1 MDVCYVFVNQSLLT
15 PEHQVLN
22 SSQQQQH
29 QQRKHVLQF
38 REALLASEIN
48 VRRQS
53 RSQEKIHKSPT
64 KHNAAIRLELCAC
77 VCKVKQKRKKKM
89 QKITHTCS
97 TKNTTAKNH
106 TSISKNQNFK
116 PA

>member
-22 SSQQQQH
+22 SSQQQH

-53 RSQEKIHKSPT
+53 RSQEKIHKPPT

-89 QKITHTCS
+89 QKITITHALQKTQQQ
-97 TKNTTAKNH
+97 KTT
-106 TSISKNQNFK
+106 